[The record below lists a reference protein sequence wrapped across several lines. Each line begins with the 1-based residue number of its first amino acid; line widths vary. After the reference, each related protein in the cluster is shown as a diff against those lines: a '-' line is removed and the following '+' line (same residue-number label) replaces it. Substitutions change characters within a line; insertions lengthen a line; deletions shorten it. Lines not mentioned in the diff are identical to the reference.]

1 MNSENS
7 VKTRKLVLLAV
18 LTAVIVVLQVITQFI
33 KPGFF
38 PITLSLTPIV
48 VGAALCGAGAGA
60 FLGFVF
66 SVMVLL
72 DPATGAFLAVSIPG
86 TVITVILKGTLA
98 GFVSGLVYRL
108 LEKKNEYVAAVG
120 AGIVSPLVNTGI
132 FFIGCLVFFADY
144 CVQVGESVGLS
155 GSVFY
160 MIATVFIGANFFI
173 ELAVNVVLSGVIV
186 MLVKN
191 GRKIL
196 KLAK

>member
-1 MNSENS
+1 M
-7 VKTRKLVLLAV
+7 
-18 LTAVIVVLQVITQFI
+18 
-33 KPGFF
+33 
-38 PITLSLTPIV
+38 
-48 VGAALCGAGAGA
+48 GAALCGAGAGA

-66 SVMVLL
+66 SVMALL

-160 MIATVFIGANFFI
+160 MITTLFIGANFFI

>member
-38 PITLSLTPIV
+38 PITLSLTPII

-72 DPATGAFLAVSIPG
+72 DPATGAFLAVSITG
-86 TVITVILKGTLA
+86 TVVTVLPKARWPAL
-98 GFVSGLVYRL
+98 
-108 LEKKNEYVAAVG
+108 
-120 AGIVSPLVNTGI
+120 SPGSFTGSWRRKTSTWRPS
-132 FFIGCLVFFADY
+132 AP
-144 CVQVGESVGLS
+144 
-155 GSVFY
+155 GSS
-160 MIATVFIGANFFI
+160 APW
-173 ELAVNVVLSGVIV
+173 
-186 MLVKN
+186 
-191 GRKIL
+191 
-196 KLAK
+196 

>member
-7 VKTRKLVLLAV
+7 VKTRKLTLLAI
-18 LTAVIVVLQVITQFI
+18 LTAIIVVLQVITQFI

-86 TVITVILKGTLA
+86 TVITVLLKGTLA
-98 GFVSGLVYRL
+98 GYIAGLVYRAV
-108 LEKKNEYVAAVG
+108 EKKNQYAAAVC

-132 FFIGCLVFFADY
+132 FFLGCLVFFAKY
-144 CVQVGESVGLS
+144 CVEVAARVGVTG
-155 GSVFY
+155 GAVTA
-160 MIATVFIGANFFI
+160 IAVVFIGANFFI
-173 ELAVNVVLSGVIV
+173 ELPVNVILSGAVV
-186 MLVKN
+186 TLVRN

-196 KLAK
+196 KLDK

>member
-7 VKTRKLVLLAV
+7 VKTRKLVLLAI
-18 LTAVIVVLQVITQFI
+18 LTAIIVVLQVITQFI

-38 PITLSLTPIV
+38 PITLSLTPII

-72 DPATGAFLAVSIPG
+72 DPATGAFLAVSVPG
-86 TVITVILKGTLA
+86 TVVTVILKGTLA
-98 GFVSGLVYRL
+98 GLVSGLVYRV
-108 LEKKNEYVAAVG
+108 LEKKNEYVAAVS
-120 AGIVSPLVNTGI
+120 AGIVSPCVNTGI
-132 FFIGCLVFFADY
+132 FFLGCMLFFSDFILGLGVSDNIIVAIA
-144 CVQVGESVGLS
+144 VG
-155 GSVFY
+155 
-160 MIATVFIGANFFI
+160 MIGANFFV

-196 KLAK
+196 KLEK

>member
-7 VKTRKLVLLAV
+7 VKTRKLVILAV

-38 PITLSLTPIV
+38 PITLSLTPII

-86 TVITVILKGTLA
+86 TVITVLLKGTLA
-98 GFVSGLVYRL
+98 GYIAGLVYRAV
-108 LEKKNEYVAAVG
+108 EKKNQYAAALC

-173 ELAVNVVLSGVIV
+173 ELAVNVVLSGAVV